1 MYKPLLLLPIKNKMQ
16 GEMKVYTYS
25 AFRMAAVATIRASAD
40 TIRAPADRLIV
51 FLSAISLFAIT
62 SYGSSSPIFLGEK
75 FSVESML
82 QREKRK
88 NPLCVSVATGKLD

>member
-1 MYKPLLLLPIKNKMQ
+1 MQ

-25 AFRMAAVATIRASAD
+25 AFRMAAVATIKASAD
-40 TIRAPADRLIV
+40 TIRKSADRLIV
-51 FLSAISLFAIT
+51 FLSAISLFAIA
-62 SYGSSSPIFLGEK
+62 SYCSSASIFPGEK

-88 NPLCVSVATGKLD
+88 NPLCASVATGKLD

>member
-1 MYKPLLLLPIKNKMQ
+1 MQ

-25 AFRMAAVATIRASAD
+25 AFRMAAVATIKASAD

-62 SYGSSSPIFLGEK
+62 SYSPSASIFPGEK

-88 NPLCVSVATGKLD
+88 NPLCASVATGKLD

>member
-1 MYKPLLLLPIKNKMQ
+1 MQ

-62 SYGSSSPIFLGEK
+62 SYGSSSPIFPGEK

-82 QREKRK
+82 QREKQK
-88 NPLCVSVATGKLD
+88 NPLCASVVTGKLD

>member
-1 MYKPLLLLPIKNKMQ
+1 MQ

-25 AFRMAAVATIRASAD
+25 AFRMAAVATIKASAD
-40 TIRAPADRLIV
+40 TIRKSADRLIV

-62 SYGSSSPIFLGEK
+62 SYSSSSPIFPGEK

-88 NPLCVSVATGKLD
+88 NPLYASVATGKLD